1 MIKKLVQNPPPPGWA
16 PELSTMI
23 ASATAKALAE
33 EVVNAIPPT
42 GVRGKK
48 APRQVRTRIAGE
60 RVLDMWVSV
69 SFLEGLPAV
78 KLPQVGE
85 QVVKRRPSNGDTH

>member
-1 MIKKLVQNPPPPGWA
+1 MKCQPMIKKLVQNPPPPGWA

-42 GVRGKK
+42 GVRGNKGPPPSSDSHSRGEGVGHVGQCIIFRGAARSK
-48 APRQVRTRIAGE
+48 TSAG
-60 RVLDMWVSV
+60 RGTDR
-69 SFLEGLPAV
+69 
-78 KLPQVGE
+78 KT
-85 QVVKRRPSNGDTH
+85 KTK